1 MLFRDYYL
9 SESLNEAQDY
19 GDLFFQFTGLRKKNG
34 EPVYSDYPKTNDF
47 LTKNKNSFFPES
59 GEDFES
65 FIKRT
70 NFSEKDAKKFFET
83 VFYSDVL
90 DAVKSGVTEKIIAAL
105 DLWLYFGLKNLNQK
119 LAKEVLKF
127 AKENTLA
134 KYDSHK
140 ENDYLTGFA
149 ACAKLFGL

>member
-1 MLFRDYYL
+1 MLFKDYYL
-9 SESLNEAQDY
+9 SDSLNEAQDY

-47 LTKNKNSFFPES
+47 LTKNKNSFFPEA
-59 GEDFES
+59 GENFES

-90 DAVKSGVTEKIIAAL
+90 DAVKSGATEKIIAAL
-105 DLWLYFGLKNLNQK
+105 DLWLYYGTPNQK

-127 AKENTLA
+127 AKANTLA
-134 KYDSHK
+134 KYDSFK
-140 ENDYLTGFA
+140 ENDYLTGFT
-149 ACAKLFGL
+149 ACAKLLGL

>member
-1 MLFRDYYL
+1 MLFKDYYF
-9 SESLNEAQDY
+9 SEPLNEAQDW

-47 LTKNKNSFFPES
+47 LTKNKNNFFPEA
-59 GEDFES
+59 GENFES

-90 DAVKSGVTEKIIAAL
+90 DAVKSGTTEKIIAAL
-105 DLWLYFGLKNLNQK
+105 DLWLYFGTPNQK

-127 AKENTLA
+127 AKANTLA
-134 KYDSHK
+134 KYDSYK
-140 ENDYLTGFA
+140 ENDYLTGFT

>member
-1 MLFRDYYL
+1 MLFKDYYL
-9 SESLNEAQDY
+9 SEPLNEAQDY

-47 LTKNKNSFFPES
+47 LTKNKNSFFPEP
-59 GEDFES
+59 GENFES

-90 DAVKSGVTEKIIAAL
+90 DAVKSGATEKIIAAL
-105 DLWLYFGLKNLNQK
+105 DLWLYYGTPNQK

-127 AKENTLA
+127 AKANTLA
-134 KYDSHK
+134 KYDSYK
-140 ENDYLTGFA
+140 ENDYLTGFT

>member
-1 MLFRDYYL
+1 MLFKDYYL
-9 SESLNEAQDY
+9 SEPLNEAQDW
-19 GDLFFQFTGLRKKNG
+19 GDLFFQLTGLRKKNG

-47 LTKNKNSFFPES
+47 LTKNKNSFFPEP
-59 GEDFES
+59 GENFES

-90 DAVKSGVTEKIIAAL
+90 DAVNSGTTEKIIAAL
-105 DLWLYFGLKNLNQK
+105 DLWLHFVTPNQK

-127 AKENTLA
+127 AKANTLA
-134 KYDSHK
+134 KYDSYK
-140 ENDYLTGFA
+140 ENDYLTGFT

>member
-1 MLFRDYYL
+1 MLFKDYYF
-9 SESLNEAQDY
+9 SEPLNEAQDW

-83 VFYSDVL
+83 VFYSDIL

-105 DLWLYFGLKNLNQK
+105 DLWLHFVTPNQK

-127 AKENTLA
+127 AKANTLA
-134 KYDSHK
+134 KYDSYK

>member
-1 MLFRDYYL
+1 MLFKDYYL
-9 SESLNEAQDY
+9 SEPLNEAQDW

-47 LTKNKNSFFPES
+47 LTKNKNSFFPEP
-59 GEDFES
+59 GENFES

-90 DAVKSGVTEKIIAAL
+90 DAVNSGTTEKIIAAL
-105 DLWLYFGLKNLNQK
+105 DLWLHFVTPNQK

-127 AKENTLA
+127 AKANTLA
-134 KYDSHK
+134 KYDSYK
-140 ENDYLTGFA
+140 ENDYLTGFT

>member
-1 MLFRDYYL
+1 MLFKDYYL
-9 SESLNEAQDY
+9 SEPLNEAQDW

-47 LTKNKNSFFPES
+47 LTKNKNSFFPEP
-59 GEDFES
+59 GENFES

-83 VFYSDVL
+83 VFYSDVS
-90 DAVKSGVTEKIIAAL
+90 DAVKSGTTEKIIAAL
-105 DLWLYFGLKNLNQK
+105 DLWLHFGTPNQK

-127 AKENTLA
+127 AKANTLA
-134 KYDSHK
+134 KYDSYK
-140 ENDYLTGFA
+140 ENDYLTGFT

>member
-1 MLFRDYYL
+1 MLFKDYYL
-9 SESLNEAQDY
+9 SDSLNEAQDY
-19 GDLFFQFTGLRKKNG
+19 GDLFFQFTGLKKKNG

-47 LTKNKNSFFPES
+47 LTKNKNSFFPEA
-59 GEDFES
+59 GENFES

-90 DAVKSGVTEKIIAAL
+90 DAVKSGATEKIIAAL
-105 DLWLYFGLKNLNQK
+105 DLWLYYGTPNQK

-127 AKENTLA
+127 AKANTLA
-134 KYDSHK
+134 KYDSFK
-140 ENDYLTGFA
+140 ENDYLTGFT
-149 ACAKLFGL
+149 ACAKLLGL

>member
-1 MLFRDYYL
+1 MLFKDYYL
-9 SESLNEAQDY
+9 SEPLNEAQDW

-47 LTKNKNSFFPES
+47 LTKNKNSFFPEP
-59 GEDFES
+59 GENFES

-70 NFSEKDAKKFFET
+70 NFSEKDAKKFFEN
-83 VFYSDVL
+83 VFYSDVS
-90 DAVKSGVTEKIIAAL
+90 DAVKSGTTEKIIAAL
-105 DLWLYFGLKNLNQK
+105 DLWLHFGTPNQK

-127 AKENTLA
+127 AKANTLA
-134 KYDSHK
+134 KYDSYK
-140 ENDYLTGFA
+140 ENDYLTGFT